1 MGLSSRNLYE
11 AFVCG
16 DMDLL
21 FTDGTLSP
29 STLMSFDVFE
39 EVLGSRTVVK
49 MPWLFQLC
57 TKSTTSNL
65 LSSSKS
71 PHADSSDSNG
81 NTDSLPK
88 EGKNKTKKAKAGE
101 PAQKK
106 AVESN

>member
-29 STLMSFDVFE
+29 FDVFE

-57 TKSTTSNL
+57 SKSTTSNL